1 MADQDQPG
9 SWFMPRLTGGESY
22 RQALHYPALTGPG
35 QPRGI
40 QPANASAIMRRESC
54 RNNAVTTAMLY
65 DFMLVPGGAE
75 RLTLHALSQHP
86 DWTLI
91 TAFTDDSAFEDSA
104 LPLDRLQTLTSLSR
118 RQGWQVLKALHA
130 FERAAPALASFDRLL
145 FSGAYAPAAVNGR
158 DAGGN
163 FYYCHTPPR
172 FAYDLADWYRRA
184 ARPWQRPALDWL
196 AARVRDRF
204 SGAMKRMDRV
214 AANSETVRQRLRDHV
229 GLEQV
234 EVIHPPVSTAEWNWL
249 GQEDFFLSTAR
260 LEPYKRVDLIIE
272 AFKAMP
278 AQKLVVASGG
288 SQQAKLQQQAAG
300 HPNIRFTGW
309 CSDSEIKRLTGQ
321 CRATIYLARDEDF
334 GMSPVE
340 SMAAGKPVIGAAEG
354 GLRETVLSG
363 ETGLLLDAAVID
375 DSTSL
380 IDAVGWMSE
389 TRAREMREACENRAA
404 TFDSAVFDRRLDEFL
419 AGAPL
424 TVGHRGSTDDSPG
437 ADR

>member
-1 MADQDQPG
+1 M
-9 SWFMPRLTGGESY
+9 
-22 RQALHYPALTGPG
+22 
-35 QPRGI
+35 
-40 QPANASAIMRRESC
+40 
-54 RNNAVTTAMLY
+54 TTAMLY

-75 RLTLHALSQHP
+75 RLTLHALAQHP

-118 RQGWQVLKALHA
+118 RQGWQALKALHA

-184 ARPWQRPALDWL
+184 SAPVAAPAAGL
-196 AARVRDRF
+196 AGRKGPEPF
-204 SGAMKRMDRV
+204 LEQAMKRMDRV
-214 AANSETVRQRLRDHV
+214 AANSETVRQRLQHHV

-288 SQQAKLQQQAAG
+288 SQRALRATGRRAD
-300 HPNIRFTGW
+300 NIRFTGW
-309 CSDSEIKRLTGQ
+309 CSASEIRRLTGQ
-321 CRATIYLARDEDF
+321 CRATLYLATGRGF
-334 GMSPVE
+334 RHVAGGVHGCRQAGYRRSRK
-340 SMAAGKPVIGAAEG
+340 AACRRRSCRKNRSTA
-354 GLRETVLSG
+354 RCG
-363 ETGLLLDAAVID
+363 ELID
-375 DSTSL
+375 DSAYARWCRWLDDRS
-380 IDAVGWMSE
+380 
-389 TRAREMREACENRAA
+389 TRA
-404 TFDSAVFDRRLDEFL
+404 
-419 AGAPL
+419 
-424 TVGHRGSTDDSPG
+424 GH
-437 ADR
+437 A